1 VIRVVLVDD
10 QAIVRTGFRV
20 VLETAGGIEVVG
32 EASGGREAVDVVRRT
47 RPDVVV
53 MDVRMPGGDGIEA
66 TRAIVDARVGFD
78 GGGLEGGR
86 LGGGGLEGGRLEGG
100 GLDGGGLDGVGFD
113 GVGLEGG
120 GSGGSGRGAGPG
132 TADGQEARVG
142 SAGAPAV
149 LVATTFDLDEYVF
162 GALEAGASGFVLKDV
177 EPDEFVGAV
186 RALASGRAAIDG
198 ATTRRVIAEFT
209 RRRRASAV
217 EPSPDVLTERERELV
232 RLLGEGLSNDEIGER
247 LVVETST
254 VKSHLTRITTKLGT
268 RDRLQT
274 VVWAYRSGLLP

>member
-1 VIRVVLVDD
+1 MIRVVLVDD

-32 EASGGREAVDVVRRT
+32 EASGGREAVEVVRRT

-66 TRAIVDARVGFD
+66 TRAIVDARVGS
-78 GGGLEGGR
+78 GAAGAATA
-86 LGGGGLEGGRLEGG
+86 
-100 GLDGGGLDGVGFD
+100 GVAS
-113 GVGLEGG
+113 V
-120 GSGGSGRGAGPG
+120 
-132 TADGQEARVG
+132 DGQEARAG

-209 RRRRASAV
+209 RRRRTSAV

>member
-1 VIRVVLVDD
+1 MIRVVLVDD

-32 EASGGREAVDVVRRT
+32 EAAGGREAVEVVRST

-66 TRAIVDARVGFD
+66 TRAIVA
-78 GGGLEGGR
+78 GGADRAL
-86 LGGGGLEGGRLEGG
+86 
-100 GLDGGGLDGVGFD
+100 
-113 GVGLEGG
+113 
-120 GSGGSGRGAGPG
+120 SGGAPVPGAPVGGETGPAAS
-132 TADGQEARVG
+132 TAAV
-142 SAGAPAV
+142 APAAPAAPAV

-217 EPSPDVLTERERELV
+217 EPAPDVLTAREQEIV
-232 RLLGEGLSNDEIGER
+232 RLLGEGLSNDEIGDR

-254 VKSHLTRITTKLGT
+254 VKSHLTRVMTKLGT

-274 VVWAYRSGLLP
+274 VIWAYRSGLLP

>member
-1 VIRVVLVDD
+1 MIRVVLVDD

-32 EASGGREAVDVVRRT
+32 EASGGREAVEVVRRT

-66 TRAIVDARVGFD
+66 TRAIVDTRVGP
-78 GGGLEGGR
+78 GGAGTAAAGGLGSSAPLGSGPA
-86 LGGGGLEGGRLEGG
+86 LGGGPPL
-100 GLDGGGLDGVGFD
+100 
-113 GVGLEGG
+113 
-120 GSGGSGRGAGPG
+120 GSGPALGAD
-132 TADGQEARVG
+132 AVDGQEARVG
-142 SAGAPAV
+142 SASAPAV

-209 RRRRASAV
+209 RRRRTSAV

>member
-1 VIRVVLVDD
+1 MIRVVLVDD
-10 QAIVRTGFRV
+10 QSIVRAGFRI

-32 EASGGREAVDVVRRT
+32 EAAGGREAVGLVRRV

-66 TRAIVDARVGFD
+66 TRAIVGPDAPDAPDAPTADPDAR
-78 GGGLEGGR
+78 R
-86 LGGGGLEGGRLEGG
+86 A
-100 GLDGGGLDGVGFD
+100 
-113 GVGLEGG
+113 
-120 GSGGSGRGAGPG
+120 SPAS
-132 TADGQEARVG
+132 
-142 SAGAPAV
+142 PAV

-162 GALEAGASGFVLKDV
+162 GALEAGAQGFVLKDV

-186 RALASGRAAIDG
+186 RALAAGRSAIDG
-198 ATTRRVIAEFT
+198 TTTRRVVAEFV
-209 RRRRASAV
+209 RRRRTASV
-217 EPSPDVLTERERELV
+217 QPLPDVLTARENEIV
-232 RLLGEGLSNDEIGER
+232 RLLGEGLSNDEIGAR

-254 VKSHLTRITTKLGT
+254 VKSHLTRVMTKIGT

>member
-10 QAIVRTGFRV
+10 QSIVRTGFRV

-32 EASGGREAVDVVRRT
+32 EASGGREAVEVVRRT

-66 TRAIVDARVGFD
+66 TRAIVDAR
-78 GGGLEGGR
+78 GGP
-86 LGGGGLEGGRLEGG
+86 
-100 GLDGGGLDGVGFD
+100 D
-113 GVGLEGG
+113 
-120 GSGGSGRGAGPG
+120 GAGPG
-132 TADGQEARVG
+132 GAGGAGAVDGQEARVG
-142 SAGAPAV
+142 SASAPAV

-209 RRRRASAV
+209 RRRRTSAV

>member
-10 QAIVRTGFRV
+10 QSIVRTGFRV

-32 EASGGREAVDVVRRT
+32 EAAGGREAVELVRRVS
-47 RPDVVV
+47 PDVVV

-66 TRAIVDARVGFD
+66 TRAIV
-78 GGGLEGGR
+78 
-86 LGGGGLEGGRLEGG
+86 
-100 GLDGGGLDGVGFD
+100 
-113 GVGLEGG
+113 
-120 GSGGSGRGAGPG
+120 GSGSGSGAGTGAGAG
-132 TADGQEARVG
+132 FGSGAGAASSAQEARVG
-142 SAGAPAV
+142 SAAPPAV

-177 EPDEFVGAV
+177 EPDEFVAAV
-186 RALASGRAAIDG
+186 RSLAAGQAAIDG

-209 RRRRASAV
+209 RRRRSTAV
-217 EPSPDVLTERERELV
+217 EPPPGVLTEREQQIV
-232 RLLGEGLSNDEIGER
+232 RLLGDGLSNDEIGAR

-254 VKSHLTRITTKLGT
+254 VKSHLTRVMTKLGT

-274 VVWAYRSGLLP
+274 VVWAFRSGLLP

>member
-1 VIRVVLVDD
+1 MIRVVLVDD

-32 EASGGREAVDVVRRT
+32 EASGGREAVEVVRRT

-53 MDVRMPGGDGIEA
+53 MDVRMPGGDGLEA
-66 TRAIVDARVGFD
+66 TRAIVDARVAPGAAAE
-78 GGGLEGGR
+78 GLGAGPA
-86 LGGGGLEGGRLEGG
+86 LGGGSAL
-100 GLDGGGLDGVGFD
+100 GVGSA
-113 GVGLEGG
+113 LGG
-120 GSGGSGRGAGPG
+120 GSPLGGGSALGAD
-132 TADGQEARVG
+132 ADDGQEARVG
-142 SAGAPAV
+142 SASAPAV

-209 RRRRASAV
+209 RRRRTSAV

>member
-1 VIRVVLVDD
+1 MIRVVLVDD

-32 EASGGREAVDVVRRT
+32 EASGGREAVEVVRRT

-66 TRAIVDARVGFD
+66 TRAIVDARVGP
-78 GGGLEGGR
+78 GAAGTVAAGGLGSSAP
-86 LGGGGLEGGRLEGG
+86 LGGGPALGG
-100 GLDGGGLDGVGFD
+100 DAV
-113 GVGLEGG
+113 
-120 GSGGSGRGAGPG
+120 
-132 TADGQEARVG
+132 DGQEARVG
-142 SAGAPAV
+142 SASTPAV

-209 RRRRASAV
+209 RRRRTSAV

-274 VVWAYRSGLLP
+274 VIWAYRSGLLP

>member
-10 QAIVRTGFRV
+10 QSIVRAGFRI
-20 VLETAGGIEVVG
+20 VLETAGGVEVVG
-32 EASGGREAVDVVRRT
+32 EASGGREGVEVVRRT

-66 TRAIVDARVGFD
+66 TRAITSETAGGAEPVDAGAAPGVAAAVDRAAGD
-78 GGGLEGGR
+78 GAAG
-86 LGGGGLEGGRLEGG
+86 
-100 GLDGGGLDGVGFD
+100 DGAAGDAR
-113 GVGLEGG
+113 
-120 GSGGSGRGAGPG
+120 RG
-132 TADGQEARVG
+132 
-142 SAGAPAV
+142 PAV

-162 GALEAGASGFVLKDV
+162 GALEAGASGFVLKDA
-177 EPDEFVGAV
+177 EPDEFVAAV

-209 RRRRASAV
+209 RRRAASSSGASV
-217 EPSPDVLTERERELV
+217 DVLTPREQEIV

-247 LVVETST
+247 LVIETST
-254 VKSHLTRITTKLGT
+254 VKSHLTRVMTKLDT

-274 VVWAYRSGLLP
+274 VVWAWRSGLLR

>member
-1 VIRVVLVDD
+1 MIRVVLVDD

-86 LGGGGLEGGRLEGG
+86 LEGG
-100 GLDGGGLDGVGFD
+100 GLDGGRLARVGFD
-113 GVGLEGG
+113 GGRLEGG

>member
-1 VIRVVLVDD
+1 MIRVVLVDD
-10 QAIVRTGFRV
+10 QSIVRTGFRV

-32 EASGGREAVDVVRRT
+32 EASGGREAVEVVRRT

-66 TRAIVDARVGFD
+66 TRAIVDAR
-78 GGGLEGGR
+78 GGPG
-86 LGGGGLEGGRLEGG
+86 
-100 GLDGGGLDGVGFD
+100 
-113 GVGLEGG
+113 
-120 GSGGSGRGAGPG
+120 GAGPG
-132 TADGQEARVG
+132 GAGPGGAGGAGAVDGQEARVG
-142 SAGAPAV
+142 SASAPAV

-209 RRRRASAV
+209 RRRRTSAV

>member
-32 EASGGREAVDVVRRT
+32 EASGGREAVEVVRRT

-66 TRAIVDARVGFD
+66 TRAIVDARGGP
-78 GGGLEGGR
+78 GGGTTPAV
-86 LGGGGLEGGRLEGG
+86 
-100 GLDGGGLDGVGFD
+100 DGVT
-113 GVGLEGG
+113 GVE
-120 GSGGSGRGAGPG
+120 
-132 TADGQEARVG
+132 QEARVG
-142 SAGAPAV
+142 STNAPAV

-209 RRRRASAV
+209 RRRRTSAV